1 METMVLERMIDQYQ
15 NLIFSICYRIV
26 GDYFE
31 AQDLTQETFL
41 AAYRNLDSFD
51 GANEKAWLTRIATN
65 KSLDYKKQAARRL
78 IPTEDTSLNA
88 ITDSWSD
95 GSSPPETHYMEKEV
109 RRQLYQTCSSL
120 KPPYNEIA
128 LEYFYQERTVEEI
141 AKKHGKNKKTIQTQ
155 VYRARDLLRK
165 HYRKEADAV

>member
-65 KSLDYKKQAARRL
+65 KCLDYQKQAARRL